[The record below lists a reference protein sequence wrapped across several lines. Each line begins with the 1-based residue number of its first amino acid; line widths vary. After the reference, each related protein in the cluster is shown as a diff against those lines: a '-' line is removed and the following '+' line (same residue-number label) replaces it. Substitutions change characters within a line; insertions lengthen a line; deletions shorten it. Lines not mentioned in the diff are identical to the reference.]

1 MLSTISGARSSSE
14 MSPSNPV
21 NGHSF
26 VIMMSHGLV
35 FVTERRGNGRK
46 PTHACCS
53 GMVPRL
59 FGTCSACSIC
69 CGAGSLVVAEW

>member
-35 FVTERRGNGRK
+35 FVTERRGSGRK
-46 PTHACCS
+46 LHGPAFVWNMFSMLHLLRSRFT
-53 GMVPRL
+53 R
-59 FGTCSACSIC
+59 
-69 CGAGSLVVAEW
+69 GS